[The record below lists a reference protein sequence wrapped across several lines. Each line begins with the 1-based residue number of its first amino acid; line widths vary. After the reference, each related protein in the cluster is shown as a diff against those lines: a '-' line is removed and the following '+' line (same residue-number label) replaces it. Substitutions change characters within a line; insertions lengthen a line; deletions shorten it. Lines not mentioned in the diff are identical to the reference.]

1 MAGRKP
7 AKNFID
13 LYPGWP
19 NLDASEITDIVDMR
33 FLLFVH
39 RFREIFKTY
48 RASAKGSS
56 IKDFSDHLNMSVGLI
71 HGLLNGEKFPSL
83 ETVLKLEKKLGC
95 TLLDSFDSHIQSKES
110 DISNHIH

>member
-7 AKNFID
+7 AKNFTA

-19 NLDASEITDIVDMR
+19 EIDPSKVSDRVDMR

-39 RFREIFKTY
+39 KFREQFESY
-48 RASAKGSS
+48 RSSGKVSS
-56 IKDFSDHLNMSVGLI
+56 IKEFSDHLDISVGLV

-83 ETVLKLEKKLGC
+83 ETVLKLEEKLER
-95 TLLDSFDSHIQSKES
+95 TLLDSFDSQLHR
-110 DISNHIH
+110 